1 MKYLGILK
9 KDSCS
14 HSSLQSLQ
22 SWKEFEISYDW
33 IRDDITRLSQQTG
46 LSEGQIY
53 KWSWDQKKKSQASER
68 LKRGKRVHLS
78 EIFDELPATSELY
91 SNKTAPVQELTHL
104 SCKERIPLRLIDYD
118 FYHIQKHYRC
128 SLDIL
133 QARIGRG
140 LSQDKCIEDFSI

>member
-22 SWKEFEISYDW
+22 SWKSLTSRRKTNNKRERKSVNQLQTLQKEFEISYDW
-33 IRDDITRLSQQTG
+33 SRDDITRLSQQTG

-78 EIFDELPATSELY
+78 EIFDELPATS
-91 SNKTAPVQELTHL
+91 
-104 SCKERIPLRLIDYD
+104 
-118 FYHIQKHYRC
+118 
-128 SLDIL
+128 
-133 QARIGRG
+133 
-140 LSQDKCIEDFSI
+140 